1 MLLYMNIGKSKRELQ
16 IENFLNDMQ
25 TQEEYEN
32 KLNKKLDI
40 YFSKFKEELEDYIYI
55 KNLEE
60 FINLKKGGYIRYIDF
75 NDKLK
80 WGGILLKK
88 YTYNS
93 MNMMLLCN
101 SSSKTFNIS
110 FEKNY
115 IFYKKHT
122 TQSDKTR
129 KLFLSYLEKM

>member
-1 MLLYMNIGKSKRELQ
+1 MSIGKSSREKQ
-16 IENFLNDMQ
+16 IENFINEIQ
-25 TQEEYEN
+25 TQDEYEN

-40 YFSKFKEELEDYIYI
+40 FFSKFNEELEDYIFV

-60 FINLKKGGYIRYIDF
+60 FLNLKKGGYIRYIDF
-75 NDKLK
+75 NDNLK
-80 WGGILLKK
+80 WGGILLKSFSYK
-88 YTYNS
+88 S

-129 KLFLSYLEKM
+129 KLFLSYLEKI